1 MRTISFLLLLTTL
14 LPLTAHS
21 QKWNDVQFYSR
32 EKLLFNHDATQI
44 DSITYT
50 TRNGVSYQLLWQG
63 GKSTDTPIYDIDCIK
78 IEEKEKVEPTGKR
91 IVFAK
96 GVSIESGWYDVN
108 KVGKGENGDINMCWA
123 AAASNIIQWWQ
134 DRYMEAGNALPPQA
148 VTGPGQTYELA
159 LMEVF
164 HQQWNNDKG
173 GQVAEAVPWY
183 FEGINY
189 GETASP
195 GSQAHPLPG
204 YSGGYFKEVWT
215 DIYPHLYHE
224 YTYMLGMYKDLYV
237 GEFNNYY
244 IWGNGTSFRGKERLK
259 IFTDLVVDFIDRGIA
274 ALTISLSP
282 QLRTLLHSTTLWGY
296 EIDDS
301 TGLLTR
307 IWITDSDDLEKE
319 PKPQLL
325 NEYQVSIDE
334 GASHIKF
341 TSSDTRYG
349 ACYAVALCPVSGYD
363 MNNAKKQSR
372 Q

>member
-1 MRTISFLLLLTTL
+1 
-14 LPLTAHS
+14 
-21 QKWNDVQFYSR
+21 
-32 EKLLFNHDATQI
+32 
-44 DSITYT
+44 
-50 TRNGVSYQLLWQG
+50 
-63 GKSTDTPIYDIDCIK
+63 
-78 IEEKEKVEPTGKR
+78 
-91 IVFAK
+91 
-96 GVSIESGWYDVN
+96 
-108 KVGKGENGDINMCWA
+108 
-123 AAASNIIQWWQ
+123 
-134 DRYMEAGNALPPQA
+134 
-148 VTGPGQTYELA
+148 
-159 LMEVF
+159 MEVF

-195 GSQAHPLPG
+195 GSQAYPLPG
-204 YSGGYFKEVWT
+204 YSGGYFKEVWA
-215 DIYPHLYHE
+215 DIYPHHYHE

-244 IWGNGTSFRGKERLK
+244 IWGDGTSFRGKERLK